1 MNKAC
6 CAAIVNMFKELK
18 KLYLGSRGSYDDNI
32 SSNNMN
38 KDAEVIKNK
47 QMGTLELKSV
57 TEMKNS
63 LEGPTHLKESV
74 KWKLAR

>member
-1 MNKAC
+1 
-6 CAAIVNMFKELK
+6 
-18 KLYLGSRGSYDDNI
+18 
-32 SSNNMN
+32 MN